1 MASPQLIKEME
12 TKYPNLSVLQ
22 YRALAPLQI
31 KLRDEKTTPTEFKF
45 FADRLMRILAEEG
58 LAVCANKTE
67 TVVTPTGD
75 SFTGLVP
82 AEKVCAVSIIRAG
95 DSLLQSI
102 IECDPTVSVGKILI
116 QRDEKSED
124 KHAVM
129 YYSKLPPKVEKLD
142 NVLLVDP
149 MLATGG
155 SVNMAIKT
163 LIDAG
168 VEQKKITF
176 LNVIS
181 CPEGLATLFNAFPGN
196 YLLCI
201 FFRLD
206 VAEAWI
212 LEGRDCRS
220 GHWLEASKY
229 ILPGLGDYGDRYYN
243 TV

>member
-1 MASPQLIKEME
+1 MASLQLVKETE
-12 TKYPNLSVLQ
+12 AKYPNLTVLKYQ
-22 YRALAPLQI
+22 ALGPLQI

-45 FADRLMRILAEEG
+45 YADRLMRILAEEG
-58 LAVCANKTE
+58 LAACANKTE

-102 IECDPTVSVGKILI
+102 ISCDPTVSVGKILI
-116 QRDEKSED
+116 QRDETSED
-124 KHAVM
+124 KHPIM
-129 YYSKLPPKVEKLD
+129 FYSKLPPNVEKLD
-142 NVLLVDP
+142 NVLVVDP

-181 CPEGLATLFNAFPGN
+181 CPEGLAALFNVYPDIKVVTAG
-196 YLLCI
+196 
-201 FFRLD
+201 LD
-206 VAEAWI
+206 KG
-212 LEGRDCRS
+212 LNS
-220 GHWLEASKY
+220 SKY
-229 ILPGLGDYGDRYYN
+229 IVPGLGDYGDRYYN

>member
-1 MASPQLIKEME
+1 
-12 TKYPNLSVLQ
+12 TKYPNLSVLR

-45 FADRLMRILAEEG
+45 YADRLMRILAEEG
-58 LAVCANKTE
+58 LAACANKTE

-82 AEKVCAVSIIRAG
+82 AEKICAVSIIRAG

-102 IECDPTVSVGKILI
+102 IACDPTVSVGKILI

-124 KHAVM
+124 KHPIM
-129 YYSKLPPKVEKLD
+129 FYSKLPPKVETLD

-155 SVNMAIKT
+155 SVNMAIKVRMNITLPGCGACSNDECIVQT

-168 VEQKKITF
+168 VEEKKITF

-181 CPEGLATLFNAFPGN
+181 CPEGLAALFNAHPDVKVVTTGVDRGLNEHKYLVPG
-196 YLLCI
+196 I
-201 FFRLD
+201 
-206 VAEAWI
+206 
-212 LEGRDCRS
+212 
-220 GHWLEASKY
+220 
-229 ILPGLGDYGDRYYN
+229 GDFGDRYF
-243 TV
+243 